1 MKGHHPT
8 PQNLAEKMVR
18 RLFEGNLPM
27 EGDRIL
33 YPGCGTAPFA
43 VAVENICQENGWPT
57 PSGYGV
63 DISPELLEAA
73 REQSLRHV
81 RFEQRDFLASEML
94 EEEGPFNYIV
104 GNPPYVPI
112 EGLNKE
118 EKTRYRAEF
127 GTASGRFDL
136 YILFFERALE
146 MLAPSGRIT
155 FITPEKWE
163 YVETATPLRT
173 LLRDEEVHVEEIR
186 HIEEDTFEGLIT
198 FPSVTTIRRSQP
210 SKTRVVLRDGT
221 THATMLPASGQSW
234 ASSIRGADLRDMET
248 GLTLGDVTTRV
259 SAGMA
264 TGADSIFVMKRDE
277 VPSSLEPDWVR
288 PTVSGRQLN
297 EKGSPRTDS
306 VLLCPYRDDGSL
318 VEEQKLGTFGE
329 WAQRHRDRLEDRS
342 CVKKAGKEWYAW
354 HETPPMSDL
363 LQPKIVFKDIE
374 KEPRFWAERKGDI
387 IPRHSVYYLVPDQ
400 GVSFDGLLTYLNSP
414 IAQEW
419 MEANCQRAANGF
431 LRLQSRVLRQ
441 LPVPK
446 DIVESYQTA
455 LAL

>member
-8 PQNLAEKMVR
+8 PQILAEKMVR
-18 RLFEGNLPM
+18 RLFEGNPPT
-27 EGDRIL
+27 EGGRIL

-43 VAVENICQENGWPT
+43 AAVENICQENGWST
-57 PSGYGV
+57 PLGYGV

-73 REQSLRHV
+73 RERPLRHV

-94 EEEGPFNYIV
+94 EEGSFNYIV

-112 EGLNKE
+112 EGLSKE

-146 MLAPSGRIT
+146 MLAPSGRLT
-155 FITPEKWE
+155 FVTPEKWE
-163 YVETATPLRT
+163 YVETAAPLRT

-186 HIEEDTFEGLIT
+186 HVEEDAFEGLIT

-210 SKTRVVLRDGT
+210 SKTQVVLRDGT
-221 THATMLPASGQSW
+221 THATMLPANGQSW

-248 GLTLGDVTTRV
+248 GVTLGDVTTRV

-288 PTVSGRQLN
+288 PTVSGRQLS
-297 EKGSPRTDS
+297 ERGSPHTES

-363 LQPKIVFKDIE
+363 LQPKVVFKDIE
-374 KEPRFWAERKGDI
+374 KEPRFWAEREGDI